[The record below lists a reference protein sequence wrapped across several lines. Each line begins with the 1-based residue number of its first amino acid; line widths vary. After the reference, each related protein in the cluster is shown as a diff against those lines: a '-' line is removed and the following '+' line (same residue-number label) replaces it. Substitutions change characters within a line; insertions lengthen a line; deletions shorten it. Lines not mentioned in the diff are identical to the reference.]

1 MVKMKKIL
9 LSGVALAALFAAAP
23 AQAADVPVR
32 QQQPYYKAAPAPVF
46 NWTGFYFGGHV
57 GYGWGDTAASIT
69 GEVDGFT
76 GGLQAGYNWQF
87 SRNWVFGIEADIT
100 GTDMNDPLP
109 THVDYLGTLRAR
121 VGYAWDRTMLYGT
134 GGLAFN
140 RSSVTGLHDTD
151 TGYALGAG
159 IEWAF
164 APNWSAK
171 VEYMYY
177 SFDNTGPVATD
188 LDVSTIKLGVNYRF
202 GM

>member
-1 MVKMKKIL
+1 MKKIL
-9 LSGVALAALFAAAP
+9 LSGVAVAALFVAAP
-23 AQAADVPVR
+23 ASAADVPVR
-32 QQQPYYKAAPAPVF
+32 GPVYKAAPAPVF

-57 GYGWGDTAASIT
+57 GYGWGDTLA
-69 GEVDGFT
+69 GGDVDGFL
-76 GGLQAGYNWQF
+76 GGVQLGYNWQL
-87 SRNWVFGIEADIT
+87 SRNWVFGVEADIS
-100 GTDMNDPLP
+100 GTDLNNAFP

-121 VGYAWDRTMLYGT
+121 IGYTWDRTMFYGT
-134 GGLAFN
+134 GGLAWN
-140 RSSVTGLHDTD
+140 RASVAGFHDTD

-177 SFDNTGPVATD
+177 AFDNTAVVPTD
-188 LDVSTIKLGVNYRF
+188 LDISTIKVGLNYRF